1 MTATR
6 EETPGRDLLGSDA
19 HMITRAAHVAAR
31 GVTYVA
37 MALLLALAGATVLDV
52 VGRTL
57 FGSFSVR
64 GMYEMTELV
73 MSVIVAMIVAPVFLT
88 QRNLTMDLLLSRM
101 GDRVVIGLISAVVET
116 GFLAL
121 VSRQLYLKA
130 VDASEFHETTSLL
143 LVPTAPFWFAASL
156 AIGFA
161 GVALLWQTL
170 SRLGEVLRAPRATAI
185 RALLSLGAVALV
197 FAGLLWWVGAAEI
210 SSGGRA
216 GAAFLA
222 LYVLILAGLPIGVA
236 LCLTGFGFLYVVIGP
251 RQAYGIVESET
262 VRAFSSTSLSAI
274 PLFLLMGSF
283 AVRAGMAKDI
293 FRAATALTGGI
304 RGGLP
309 IASVLGCAAFGAIS
323 GSSIAT
329 TATFGKVAFTEMRD
343 RHYNPSLATG
353 TLAAGGTLGALIPP
367 SVVLIIY
374 CVLVEVSIQKAF
386 VAALIPGLL
395 AMTLYLV
402 AIMVQVRVWP
412 QVAPKPTGFDLREL
426 LRAGIAAWRPVLLF
440 TLVLSG
446 LYGGVFTTQEAAAV
460 GAILSLFF
468 AALSPGFNVRA
479 LLECFAEAAFNA
491 AVIYVVVAGA
501 NVFAAFLTL
510 SDITSTILSI
520 VDVAAT
526 PHWIILL
533 VIMIM
538 YLVLGSVFDT
548 VAAVLVTAP
557 FIIPL
562 ISAMGYDLIWW
573 GIITLSLVE
582 IGMITPP
589 IGMNV
594 FVMRSVISNE
604 VALSTVF
611 RGIVPFLFADLV
623 RLAVLVLFPVLT
635 LWLPGLM

>member
-1 MTATR
+1 MSAAHEGTV
-6 EETPGRDLLGSDA
+6 GMDLQRADA
-19 HMITRAAHVAAR
+19 QMISRAAHVAAR

-37 MALLLALAGATVLDV
+37 MTALLALAGATVLDV

-64 GMYEMTELV
+64 GMYEMTGLV
-73 MSVIVAMIVAPVFLT
+73 MAAIVAMIVAPVFLH

-101 GDRVVIGLISAVVET
+101 GDRAVIGLITAVVEI

-130 VDASEFHETTSLL
+130 LDASEFHETTSLL
-143 LVPTAPFWFAASL
+143 QVPTGPFWFLASC

-161 GVALLWQTL
+161 GVALSWQTL
-170 SRLGEVLRAPRATAI
+170 SRLRAVVRAPGAAAT
-185 RALLSLGAVALV
+185 RALLSLGAVALL
-197 FAGLLWWVGAAEI
+197 FCGLLWWVGAAEV
-210 SSGGRA
+210 SSGWQA

-222 LYVLILAGLPIGVA
+222 LYILIVGGLPIGVA
-236 LCLTGFGFLYVVIGP
+236 LCLTGFGFIFVLIGQ

-293 FRAATALTGGI
+293 FRAAASLTGGI
-304 RGGLP
+304 RGGMP

-329 TATFGKVAFTEMRD
+329 TATFGKVAFTEMRNRD
-343 RHYNPSLATG
+343 YSPSLATG

-386 VAALIPGLL
+386 IAALIPGLL

-412 QVAPKPTGFDLREL
+412 QVAPKPTGFNFREL
-426 LRAGIAAWRPVLLF
+426 MRAGMAAWRPVLLF

-460 GAILSLFF
+460 GAILSLLF
-468 AALSPGFNVRA
+468 ASMSPGFNFRA
-479 LLECFAEAAFNA
+479 LLECFAEAAFSA

-526 PHWIILL
+526 PHWIVLL
-533 VIMIM
+533 VIMFM

-604 VALSTVF
+604 VPLSTVF
-611 RGIVPFLFADLV
+611 RGIVPFLVADLA
-623 RLAVLVLFPVLT
+623 RLAVLVLFPILT